1 MKARLGIDV
10 GGTFTDVIVSFPDG
24 RVLVDKVP
32 STPVDPSVGVL
43 AAVERL
49 SLVHGLDAVD
59 LDLFAHGSTVATNAL
74 LEAKLPRTALLV
86 TRGFRDVLEI
96 AGQDRPA
103 LFNLQVTKPGPIIER
118 NLVIEVDERV
128 DREGEVVR
136 GLAEAEIDRV
146 CTEIERLDVQTCAVS
161 LLFGFRNPVHEEIL
175 AAAIRDRLPGVY
187 VATSSRIA
195 PELGEYSR
203 TNTTAVAATL
213 IPLVAGYVGA
223 IERGLVESGA
233 DVPLFIMQSSGGLM
247 TAGEASYNA
256 HKMILSGP
264 AAGALAAARLA
275 ESAGYRSQITFDMGG
290 TSTDICLIHD
300 ARVRLERETIFEG
313 RPIKVPQYDIHTIG
327 SGGGSVARVDEAG
340 LLRVGPES
348 MGAMP
353 GPACYMRGGTQAT
366 TTDAQLVLGRV
377 DPARFL
383 GGEMALSMDAARTAV
398 RTHVADKLGISVEEA
413 ALGILDVANAVMA
426 RGVRVVSVNR
436 GFDPRDFSLLA
447 FGGAG
452 AMHAVDVARIADV
465 PRVIV
470 PTTPGAF
477 SALGLATADLRYDH
491 TQVVDRAID
500 EITGAEMEALYGRLI
515 NGAAAQLAD
524 IEGAAGFQAR
534 FVRVAHFRYAWQ
546 DNYVE
551 ILLGEDPVDDEG
563 ISAALAAFHAK
574 HEFEYGH
581 SDPAD
586 TVELLSVSIEA
597 VGTFETAEV
606 ASAPAGTDNADA
618 PVDQVREVCFPGVG
632 WVATS
637 VIDRTDLVAGMR
649 FVGPAIVE
657 EREATTVVPPGAT
670 GEVDRWRNII
680 LTIEREGAPS

>member
-10 GGTFTDVIVSFPDG
+10 GGTFTDVIVSFQDG
-24 RVLVDKVP
+24 TVLVDKVP
-32 STPVDPSVGVL
+32 STPQDPSVGVL

-49 SLVHGLDAVD
+49 RSVHGIDTSD

-86 TRGFRDVLEI
+86 TGGFRDVLEI

-103 LFNLQVTKPGPIIER
+103 LFDLRVTKPGPLIER
-118 NLVIEVDERV
+118 NLVIEVDERI
-128 DREGEVVR
+128 DRAGEVVR
-136 GLAEAEIDRV
+136 ALTDA
-146 CTEIERLDVQTCAVS
+146 EIERVCAQLESLGVQTCAVS
-161 LLFGFRNPVHEEIL
+161 LLFGFRNPVHEEAL
-175 AAAIRDRLPGVY
+175 AEAIRTRLPGVY

-223 IERGLVESGA
+223 IESGLVQSGT

-264 AAGALAAARLA
+264 AAGALASARLA
-275 ESAGYRSQITFDMGG
+275 DRAGYRDQITFDMGG

-383 GGEMALSMDAARTAV
+383 GGEMELSVEEARTAV
-398 RTHVADKLGISVEEA
+398 QTHVADKLGISVEEA

-491 TQVVDRAID
+491 TLVVDRAID
-500 EITGAEMEALYGRLI
+500 TLTGDDVEALYARLI
-515 NGAAAQLAD
+515 DGASAQLSE
-524 IEGAAGFQAR
+524 IEGAAGFHAR

-551 ILLGEDPVDDEG
+551 ILLGEQPVDDD
-563 ISAALAAFHAK
+563 ALTDALAEFHRK

-586 TVELLSVSIEA
+586 AVELLSVSIEA
-597 VGTFETAEV
+597 VGTFETMGA
-606 ASAPAGTDNADA
+606 APVRSSGLCDA
-618 PVDQVREVCFPGVG
+618 PVAQTRNVCFAGAG
-632 WVATS
+632 WVSTA
-637 VIDRTDLVAGMR
+637 VIDRADLTAGMR

-657 EREATTVVPPGAT
+657 EREATTVVPPGTA
-670 GEVDRWRNII
+670 GEVDDWGNII
-680 LTIEREGAPS
+680 LTIEQGGTAS

>member
-1 MKARLGIDV
+1 MMKARLGIDV

-24 RVLVDKVP
+24 RVYVDKVP
-32 STPVDPSVGVL
+32 STPHDPSVGVL
-43 AAVERL
+43 EAVERL
-49 SLVHGLDAVD
+49 SSVHGVDTAD

-103 LFNLQVTKPGPIIER
+103 LFNLQVTKPGPLIER
-118 NLVIEVDERV
+118 SLVVEVDERV
-128 DREGEVVR
+128 ERSGQVVR
-136 GLAEAEIDRV
+136 GLTDAEIDRV
-146 CTEIERLDVQTCAVS
+146 CAEIDRLGVQTCAVS
-161 LLFGFRNPVHEEIL
+161 LLFGFRNPVHENAL
-175 AAAIRDRLPGVY
+175 AEAISTRLPHVY

-223 IERGLVESGA
+223 IERGLAESGA

-275 ESAGYRSQITFDMGG
+275 ETAGYRDQITFDMGG

-353 GPACYMRGGTQAT
+353 GPACYLRGGTQAT

-383 GGEMALSMDAARTAV
+383 GGEMELSTVAARTAV
-398 RTHVADKLGISVEEA
+398 QTHVAEKLGISVEEA

-465 PRVIV
+465 SRVVV

-491 TQVVDRAID
+491 TMVVDRSID
-500 EITGAEMEALYGRLI
+500 ELDGAEVEALYRRLI
-515 NGAAAQLAD
+515 AGASEQLAE
-524 IEGAAGFQAR
+524 IEAVAGFQAR

-551 ILLGEDPVDDEG
+551 ILLGEKPVDDARLTE
-563 ISAALAAFHAK
+563 ALAEFHRK

-581 SDPAD
+581 SDDAD
-586 TVELLSVSIEA
+586 AVELLSVSIEA
-597 VGTFETAEV
+597 VGTFESGSV
-606 ASAPAGTDNADA
+606 VPAGTIARTEA
-618 PVDQVREVCFPGVG
+618 PVSQTRDVCFPSVG
-632 WVATS
+632 WVSTA
-637 VIDRTDLVAGMR
+637 VIDRSDLATGMR
-649 FVGPAIVE
+649 FEGPTIVE
-657 EREATTVVPPGAT
+657 EREATTVVPPGT
-670 GEVDRWRNII
+670 VGEVDAWGNIV
-680 LTIEREGAPS
+680 LTIEQGGATS